1 MANSHH
7 IFNSTDKSFPEDV
20 IQKSETTLVLVD
32 FWAPWC
38 GPCRMLAPILEQITD
53 HFEGDLLVAKV
64 NTDENPALAQH
75 FGIRGIPAL
84 KLISGR
90 EVVYETTGVQSAAVL
105 IDAISPFVKKSNNSN
120 SQAETMVD
128 ESVEE
133 AFNPSERIAE
143 LESALENN
151 PNDENMNL
159 ELISTYLINNQTD
172 AAYAKL
178 LTLPITITETE
189 HGQKVKVLVD
199 FYRAKQQAPDYQ
211 ALSNELIKEPNNH
224 TARYQTG
231 VHKLL
236 EGSQQAALQDFLYI
250 LETAPEFDEG
260 LGRKAILAAFTII
273 DDETLIKTYRRK
285 MASLLH

>member
-1 MANSHH
+1 MANSPH
-7 IFNSTDKSFPEDV
+7 IFNATDTSFPNDV
-20 IQKSETTLVLVD
+20 IQKSEETPVLVD

-38 GPCRMLAPILEQITD
+38 GPCRMLAPILEQLAE
-53 HFEGDLLVAKV
+53 HFDGNMLVAKV

-84 KLISGR
+84 KVISGR
-90 EVVYETTGVQSAAVL
+90 EVVYETTGVQSFAVL
-105 IDAISPFVKKSNNSN
+105 QEALAPFISEKNKDAPNNQQSPDKALT
-120 SQAETMVD
+120 Q
-128 ESVEE
+128 
-133 AFNPSERIAE
+133 SERIAE

-172 AAYAKL
+172 DAFNRLQK
-178 LTLPITITETE
+178 LPINITETKN
-189 HGQKVKVLVD
+189 GQKVKALVD
-199 FYRAKQQAPDYQ
+199 FYRVKQQAPDYDELCN
-211 ALSNELIKEPNNH
+211 ALIKDPADHN
-224 TARYQTG
+224 ARYQAG

-250 LETAPEFDEG
+250 LETAPDFNNG
-260 LGRKAILAAFTII
+260 LGRKAMLAAFSITE
-273 DDETLIKTYRRK
+273 DENIVKTFRRK